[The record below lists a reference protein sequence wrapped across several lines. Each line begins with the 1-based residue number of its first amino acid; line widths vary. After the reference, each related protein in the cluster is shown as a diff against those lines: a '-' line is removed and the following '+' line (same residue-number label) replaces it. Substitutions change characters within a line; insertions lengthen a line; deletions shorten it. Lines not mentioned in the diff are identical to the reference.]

1 MWSRVK
7 SWLASR
13 WIEPLSADAFRRER
27 DALLRRSP
35 VPVFWLFGKTGSGK
49 SSIIRYLTG
58 AESATIGSGFRPE
71 TRQSFR
77 FDFPATDSPIIEF
90 LDTRGLGESG
100 YDPAEDLAT
109 FSESTH
115 LMIVTARALDHALA
129 PVVEPLRKI
138 RKAARHRPVVLA
150 LTCLH
155 HADPHA
161 QPPRPDPFHD
171 LPPGALADPGRL
183 PEVLPETLRRSIA
196 EQARRFDG
204 LVDAIVPLDFTRPEE
219 GYDEP
224 DFGGERLKQTLVD
237 LLPAAYRQTF
247 LTLEDVMASLRGL
260 HERRAMPYILSASTM
275 AASAA
280 AVPLPWIDLPVVAAI
295 QSDLIRR
302 LAKLFHRRLD
312 GREFLRFAGA
322 IGGRMLARQVIRET
336 LKVIPGVGQA
346 ASASVAFASTYAL
359 GRACLWYYGERLAG
373 HAPTAEE
380 LRTVMHAQMQTA
392 AGLWRRYHAPDA
404 ANRPQP
410 HS

>member
-1 MWSRVK
+1 MLSRLR
-7 SWLASR
+7 SWIESR
-13 WIEPLSADAFRRER
+13 WIEPLSREAFQHER

-49 SSIIRYLTG
+49 SSIIRHLTG

-71 TRQSFR
+71 TRQSYR
-77 FDFPATDSPIIEF
+77 FDFPATESPIIEF

-100 YDPAEDLAT
+100 YDPEEDIAA

-115 LMIVTARALDHALA
+115 LMIVTARVLDHALA
-129 PVVEPLRKI
+129 PVVDPLRRI

-155 HADPHA
+155 QADPQA
-161 QPPRPDPFHD
+161 QHPEPDPFD
-171 LPPGALADPGRL
+171 GIAAADMADAGRL
-183 PEVLPETLRRSIA
+183 PATLPENLRRSIA
-196 EQARRFDG
+196 EQVRRFDG
-204 LVDAIVPLDFTRPEE
+204 LVDAVVPIDLTRPEE
-219 GYDEP
+219 GFEQP
-224 DFGGERLKQTLVD
+224 DFGGERLKQTLVN

-247 LTLEDVMASLRGL
+247 LTLEDVMESLRGL
-260 HERRAMPYILSASTM
+260 HERRALPWILSASTM
-275 AASAA
+275 AATAA

-302 LAKLFHRRLD
+302 LAGQFDRRLD

-322 IGGRMLARQVIRET
+322 IGGRMLARQVLREG

-346 ASASVAFASTYAL
+346 ASAAVAFASTYAL

-373 HAPTAEE
+373 HAPTPDE
-380 LRTVMHAQMQTA
+380 LRTVMRDQLQTA
-392 AGLWRRYHAPDA
+392 DELWRRHRSAGGRPPDA
-404 ANRPQP
+404 T
-410 HS
+410 